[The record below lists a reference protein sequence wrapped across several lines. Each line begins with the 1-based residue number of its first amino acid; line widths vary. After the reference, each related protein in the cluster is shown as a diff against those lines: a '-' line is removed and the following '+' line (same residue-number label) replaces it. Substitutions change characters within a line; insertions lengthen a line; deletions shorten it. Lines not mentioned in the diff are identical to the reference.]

1 MFHSVSFRRIRF
13 FRKPCFSFQFLCLD
27 LLQPCLI
34 TRFVTPNP
42 RPIFILISKP
52 SDFSLPRRAL
62 RDNRFLAVETLYLDA
77 DILLPFINHIDQ
89 VHRVDSLLCALS
101 NLRTN
106 KTTEISTAST
116 GHMRHCYRSYRNR
129 GGGEKFF
136 ALSNYPIHQR
146 LTSPAGFCNNL
157 LRLFNLFL
165 F

>member
-77 DILLPFINHIDQ
+77 DILLPFINHIDP
-89 VHRVDSLLCALS
+89 VHRVYSLLCALS

-106 KTTEISTAST
+106 KPTEIPPARP
-116 GHMRHCYRSYRNR
+116 GHLRHCALAYRKS

-136 ALSNYPIHQR
+136 ALCIYPIHQR
-146 LTSPAGFCNNL
+146 
-157 LRLFNLFL
+157 
-165 F
+165 